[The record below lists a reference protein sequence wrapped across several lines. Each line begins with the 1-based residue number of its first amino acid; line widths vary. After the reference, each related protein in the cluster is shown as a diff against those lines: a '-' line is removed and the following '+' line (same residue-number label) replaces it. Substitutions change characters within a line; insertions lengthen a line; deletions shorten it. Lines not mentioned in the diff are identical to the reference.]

1 MAGFSN
7 PDELFTPQTD
17 GEFRPRQSGT
27 GHTQQVLGIVN
38 EIDTIVA
45 SPDHGSRFDV
55 FLSRHLPLSR
65 SLAARLIEK
74 GDVLVDEVCRRPS
87 FKVKEGMRVHGV
99 YELSPGEVKLV
110 ACDIP
115 LTILYEDEW
124 IVVVDKPSGLV
135 VHPGAG
141 NADRTLVH
149 ALLARYPEIA
159 DVGDSSR
166 PGIVHRLD
174 KLTSG
179 VMVAA
184 RNCEAYEALARA
196 FKTHEHRR
204 EYLAVCYGSLPQDKG
219 VIETFMQRNPRDR
232 TRMTSR
238 VNEGR
243 KAITRYQV
251 VRQWGAFT
259 LLRLSLETGRTHQIR
274 VHLSDLGHPV
284 AGDAQYGGRKRA
296 GAVAD
301 QVLRSYVKGL
311 TRQMLHAAL
320 LGITHP
326 GTGAHLEFTSEMPD
340 DMQALIAMLD
350 EREKGE
356 SQV

>member
-1 MAGFSN
+1 VI
-7 PDELFTPQTD
+7 EL
-17 GEFRPRQSGT
+17 
-27 GHTQQVLGIVN
+27 
-38 EIDTIVA
+38 DTIVE
-45 SPDHGSRFDV
+45 PQDHGSRLDV
-55 FLSRHLPLSR
+55 FLSRHLTLSR

-74 GDVLVDEVCRRPS
+74 GDILVDEVSRRPS
-87 FKVKEGMRVHGV
+87 FKVKEGMRVHGKF
-99 YELSPGEVKLV
+99 EHSTGEVKLV
-110 ACDIP
+110 ACDIA

-124 IVVVDKPSGLV
+124 IVVVDKPAGLV

-149 ALLARYPEIA
+149 ALLARYPDIA
-159 DVGDSSR
+159 DVGDPSR

-184 RNCEAYEALARA
+184 RNNEAYEALTRA

-219 VIETFMQRNPRDR
+219 VIETFMQRNPKDR

-243 KAITRYQV
+243 KAVTRYQV
-251 VRQWGAFT
+251 VRQWEAFT

-296 GAVAD
+296 GSIAD
-301 QVLRSYVKGL
+301 QVLRAYIKGL
-311 TRQMLHAAL
+311 SRQMLHAAL

-326 GTGAHLEFTSEMPD
+326 GNGAPMVFTSEMPD
-340 DMQALIAMLD
+340 DMQALIALLD
-350 EREKGE
+350 ERGKSEP
-356 SQV
+356 